1 MVKFFVSM
9 IKQGKIT
16 IEQVPEEWRESVTEA
31 LDSANPDFHI
41 DSDIV
46 DKAEAFDYLT
56 GRGDGNGE

>member
-16 IEQVPEEWRESVTEA
+16 IEQVPEEWREAVIEA
-31 LDSANPDFHI
+31 LDSTNPDFHI

-56 GRGDGNGE
+56 GRGDDNGE